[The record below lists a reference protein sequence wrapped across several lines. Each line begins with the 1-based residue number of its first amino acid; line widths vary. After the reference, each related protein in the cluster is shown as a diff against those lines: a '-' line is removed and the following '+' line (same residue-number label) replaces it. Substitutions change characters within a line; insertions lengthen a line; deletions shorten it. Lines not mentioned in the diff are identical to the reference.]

1 MGHRNSM
8 SSQYSRIEE
17 FMSKISQDFQEFKK
31 DNIKTTQILV
41 GQATTLTTHGNS
53 LASILKTQDKQ
64 QRELNH
70 LQNQNTTLTQD
81 IAEQTD
87 RITQLE
93 KTVEDLT
100 KSTEDLT
107 AKNLNLQNALKDIE
121 DLKTQVTTQNDI
133 IDTINNKQ
141 TTNSTKIIQ
150 EQVQAHIDTLNAQ
163 EYWQRELDRSA
174 NQLVFKNLGK
184 KTHTSNMHPREIFIS
199 NILNPMSLNTEDEA
213 KITPISVFDAN
224 KGKDNA
230 STHFLICTFSSV
242 QAISLIKQIAK
253 KIPKQVRFCP
263 RVPLQYTNTLNK
275 FLKTQGQ
282 IRLLK
287 DKNGI
292 PIARTKLTT
301 NKGHL
306 ILEKSDRTAETFGP
320 FYPIQTFIPE
330 ASDSAL
336 SISPIQHT
344 KTHALIQCRWKEP
357 VPLASQEEIK
367 AHLKDADMEYASF
380 NHTSHLLSITTKAH
394 IHDKTSTYLR
404 LNPTINAS
412 KISNEAF

>member
-1 MGHRNSM
+1 M
-8 SSQYSRIEE
+8 SSQYSRIED
-17 FMSKISQDFQEFKK
+17 FMGKLSQDFQEFKT
-31 DNIKTTQILV
+31 DNTKTTQTLV
-41 GQATTLTTHGNS
+41 GHATTLTTHGNT
-53 LASILKTQDKQ
+53 LASILKAQEKQ
-64 QRELNH
+64 QLELNL

-81 IAEQTD
+81 LAQQKD
-87 RITQLE
+87 KITQLE
-93 KTVEDLT
+93 KNVEDLK

-107 AKNLNLQNALKDIE
+107 ANNLNLQSALKDID
-121 DLKTQVTTQNDI
+121 DLKNQITAQN
-133 IDTINNKQ
+133 DTINTLNSEQ
-141 TTNSTKIIQ
+141 TANSAEAIQ
-150 EQVQAHIDTLNAQ
+150 EQVQTHIDALNAQ
-163 EYWQRELDRSA
+163 QYWQRELDKSA
-174 NQLVFKNLGK
+174 NQLVFKNLE
-184 KTHTSNMHPREIFIS
+184 KTSHTLNLHPRQIFINHILS
-199 NILNPMSLNTEDEA
+199 PMNINPEDEA

-224 KGKDNA
+224 KGKESAN
-230 STHFLICTFSSV
+230 THFLICTFSSV
-242 QAISLIKQIAK
+242 QAISIIKQNAK
-253 KIPKQVRFCP
+253 RIPKQVRFCP
-263 RVPLQYTNTLNK
+263 RVPLQYTDTLNEY
-275 FLKTQGQ
+275 LKTQGQ

-336 SISPIQHT
+336 SISPTKRT

-357 VPLASQEEIK
+357 VSLASQEEIN
-367 AHLKDADMEYASF
+367 AHLKDADVEFASF

-394 IHDKTSTYLR
+394 VHDKTATYLR

-412 KISNEAF
+412 KISSNAF